1 MNKTMGA
8 KLQKIRGGMTLS
20 GLLQNIEVLKSHGS
34 LAQKIKGI
42 AYDSREVKEGFLFAA
57 LQGLHTDGHRY
68 VEEAIA
74 RGAVAVLHSQDLS
87 RYRREI
93 SYIQVEDSR
102 GSLSALSAALYNYP
116 SRELAVIGVTGT
128 DGKSSTVWFIY
139 QLCEALKRPA
149 GFIST
154 VQFKARAGAEKN
166 TLRQSTPEAPE
177 IHKLLRQ
184 IKDSGSTIAVVEA
197 TSHGLSSRTCRL
209 ADVDF
214 DVAILT
220 NVTHEHLE
228 FHGTFEQYR
237 SDKANLFRALSRS
250 PQKTAIPRF
259 GVVNMDDPNHEY
271 FRSQSNSPV
280 FSYSLNNSRADL
292 HAANVTADLC
302 GSTFTLH
309 YQGEAQSAAVN
320 LPGLFNVEN
329 IMAAALTVL
338 KLFGL
343 PLAAVC
349 AQLSAVRGV
358 KGRMEIV
365 DLGQPFRVFVD
376 YAHTPGAFMKLLP
389 LVKEHTRGKVTAV
402 FGSAGERDIEKRVQ
416 QGEIAAR
423 YCDRIILTDED
434 PRGEEPMTILRQI
447 ASAIEPALPDKELFL
462 VADRKQAI
470 KLALTRAEQEDT
482 VLLLGKG
489 HESTIIYSSGAVH
502 WDEHGTACLCLEELG
517 YRG

>member
-1 MNKTMGA
+1 M
-8 KLQKIRGGMTLS
+8 RLS
-20 GLLQNIEVLKSHGS
+20 GLIQNIEILKSRGA
-34 LAQKIKGI
+34 LDQEIKGI
-42 AYDSREVKEGFLFAA
+42 AYDSREVEEGFLFAA

-68 VEEAIA
+68 IEEAIG
-74 RGAVAVLHSQDLS
+74 RGAVAVLHSQDQS
-87 RYRREI
+87 QYRREI
-93 SYIQVEDSR
+93 SYIQVENSR
-102 GSLSALSAALYNYP
+102 RSLSPISAALHNYP
-116 SRELAVIGVTGT
+116 SRELTVVGVTGT

-139 QLCEALKRPA
+139 QLCEALKKSA

-154 VQFKARAGAEKN
+154 VQFKAQAGEEKN

-177 IHKLLRQ
+177 IHRLLRQ
-184 IKDSGSTIAVVEA
+184 IKASSSTIAVVEA
-197 TSHGLSSRTCRL
+197 TSHGLSSRTSRL

-214 DVAILT
+214 DVALLT

-250 PQKTAIPRF
+250 PKKEGTPRF
-259 GVVNMDDPNHEY
+259 GIINMDDSNYEY
-271 FRSQSNSPV
+271 FRSQSNYPV
-280 FSYSLNNSRADL
+280 FRYSINNQQANL
-292 HAANVTADLC
+292 YAANVAADLC

-309 YQGEAQSAAVN
+309 YQGEEQSVALN

-338 KLFGL
+338 KLFEL

-349 AQLSAVRGV
+349 AQLTAVKGV

-389 LVKEHTRGKVTAV
+389 LVREHTRGKLTAV

-434 PRGEEPMTILRQI
+434 PRGEDPMTILRQI
-447 ASAIEPALPDKELFL
+447 ASAIEPAAPGKELFL
-462 VADRKQAI
+462 SADRREAI
-470 KLALTRAEQEDT
+470 KLALTRAEEEDT

-489 HESTIIYSSGAVH
+489 HESTIIYSTGAVH
-502 WDEHGTACLCLEELG
+502 WDEHATARRCLEKLG
-517 YRG
+517 YRE

>member
-1 MNKTMGA
+1 M
-8 KLQKIRGGMTLS
+8 ILS
-20 GLLQNIEVLKSHGS
+20 GLLQNIEVLKSRGT
-34 LAQKIKGI
+34 LEQEIKGI
-42 AYDSREVKEGFLFAA
+42 AYDSRDVKEGFLFAA
-57 LQGLHTDGHRY
+57 LPGLHTEGHRY
-68 VEEAIA
+68 VGEAIY

-87 RYRREI
+87 QYRREI
-93 SYIQVEDSR
+93 SYIQVKDSR
-102 GSLSALSAALYNYP
+102 RALSALSAALYNYP
-116 SRELAVIGVTGT
+116 SRELTVIGVTGT
-128 DGKSSTVWFIY
+128 DGKSSTVWFIN
-139 QLCEALKRPA
+139 QLCEALKKTT

-154 VQFKARAGAEKN
+154 VQFKAQAGAEKN

-197 TSHGLSSRTCRL
+197 TSHGLSSRTSRL
-209 ADVDF
+209 ANVDF
-214 DVAILT
+214 DVALLT

-250 PQKTAIPRF
+250 AQKAGIPRF
-259 GVVNMDDPNHEY
+259 GVVNMDDSNHEY
-271 FRSQSNSPV
+271 FRSQSDSTV
-280 FSYSLNNSRADL
+280 FSYSLNNRQADL
-292 HAANVTADLC
+292 YAANVAADLC

-338 KLFGL
+338 KLFDL
-343 PLAAVC
+343 PLSAVC
-349 AQLSAVRGV
+349 AQLTAVKGV
-358 KGRMEIV
+358 KGRMELV
-365 DLGQPFRVFVD
+365 NLGQPFRVFVD

-389 LVKEHTRGKVTAV
+389 LVKKHTRCKLTAV

-434 PRGEEPMTILRQI
+434 PRGEDPMTILRQI
-447 ASAIEPALPDKELFL
+447 ASAIEPAAPGKELFL
-462 VADRKQAI
+462 VADRREAI

-489 HESTIIYSSGAVH
+489 HESTIIYSTGAVH
-502 WDEHGTACLCLEELG
+502 WDEYGTARLCLEELG
-517 YRG
+517 YCG

>member
-1 MNKTMGA
+1 
-8 KLQKIRGGMTLS
+8 MTLS
-20 GLLQNIEVLKSHGS
+20 GLLQNIEILKSHGS
-34 LAQKIKGI
+34 LDQAIKGI

-57 LQGLHTDGHRY
+57 LQGLHIDGHRY
-68 VEEAIA
+68 IEEAIA
-74 RGAVAVLHSQDLS
+74 RGAVAVLHSQALS
-87 RYRREI
+87 QYRREI
-93 SYIQVEDSR
+93 SYIQVENSR
-102 GSLSALSAALYNYP
+102 RALSPLAAALYNYP
-116 SRELAVIGVTGT
+116 SRELTVVGVTGT

-139 QLCEALKRPA
+139 QLCEALKKSA

-154 VQFKARAGAEKN
+154 VQFKAQAGEEKN
-166 TLRQSTPEAPE
+166 TLRQSTPEAPA

-184 IKDSGSTIAVVEA
+184 IKDSGSTIAIVEA
-197 TSHGLSSRTCRL
+197 TSHGLSSRTSRL
-209 ADVDF
+209 ANVDF

-228 FHGTFEQYR
+228 FHGTFAQYR

-250 PQKTAIPRF
+250 PQKAHIPRF

-271 FRSQSNSPV
+271 FRSQSDSPV
-280 FSYSLNNSRADL
+280 FSYSLNNRQADL
-292 HAANVTADLC
+292 YASNVASYLS

-309 YQGEAQSAAVN
+309 HQAEEQSAAVS
-320 LPGLFNVEN
+320 LPGLFNLEN
-329 IMAAALTVL
+329 IMAAALTVI
-338 KLFGL
+338 KLFEV

-349 AQLSAVRGV
+349 AQLTAVKGV

-376 YAHTPGAFMKLLP
+376 YAHTPGAFMRLLP
-389 LVKEHTRGKVTAV
+389 LVKEHTRGKLTAV

-434 PRGEEPMTILRQI
+434 PRGEDPMTIIRQI
-447 ASAIEPALPDKELFL
+447 ASAIEQAAPGKELFL
-462 VADRKQAI
+462 VADRKEAI
-470 KLALTRAEQEDT
+470 KLALTRAENEDT

-489 HESTIIYSSGAVH
+489 HESTIIYSTGAVH
-502 WDEHGTACLCLEELG
+502 WDEHGTALLCLEELG

>member
-1 MNKTMGA
+1 M
-8 KLQKIRGGMTLS
+8 ILS

-34 LAQKIKGI
+34 LEQAIKGI

-57 LQGLHTDGHRY
+57 LPGLHTDGHRY
-68 VEEAIA
+68 IEEAIA
-74 RGAVAVLHSQDLS
+74 RGAVAVLHSQNLS
-87 RYRREI
+87 QYRREI

-102 GSLSALSAALYNYP
+102 GSLSPLSAALYNYP
-116 SRELAVIGVTGT
+116 SRELTVVGVTGT

-139 QLCEALKRPA
+139 QLCEALKKSA

-154 VQFKARAGAEKN
+154 VQFKAQTGAEKN

-184 IKDSGSTIAVVEA
+184 IKDSGSNIAVVEA
-197 TSHGLSSRTCRL
+197 TSHGLSSRTSRL

-214 DVAILT
+214 DVALLT

-250 PQKTAIPRF
+250 PQKAGIPRF

-271 FRSQSNSPV
+271 FRNQSNSPV
-280 FSYSLNNSRADL
+280 FSYSLNNHQADL
-292 HAANVTADLC
+292 YAANVAADLC
-302 GSTFTLH
+302 GATFTLH
-309 YQGEAQSAAVN
+309 YQGEEQSAAVN
-320 LPGLFNVEN
+320 LPGRFNLEN
-329 IMAAALTVL
+329 IMAAALTLL
-338 KLFGL
+338 KLFEL

-349 AQLSAVRGV
+349 AQLTTIKAV

-389 LVKEHTRGKVTAV
+389 LVKEHTRGKLTAV
-402 FGSAGERDIEKRVQ
+402 FGSAGERDIGKRVK

-434 PRGEEPMTILRQI
+434 PRSEDPMTILRQI
-447 ASAIEPALPDKELFL
+447 AAAIEPATSGKELFL
-462 VADRKQAI
+462 VADRKKAI
-470 KLALTRAEQEDT
+470 KLALTRALKQDT

-489 HESTIIYSSGAVH
+489 HESSIIYSTEAVH
-502 WDEHGTACLCLEELG
+502 WDEHGTARLCLEELG

>member
-1 MNKTMGA
+1 M
-8 KLQKIRGGMTLS
+8 ILS

-34 LAQKIKGI
+34 LGQTIKGI

-57 LQGLHTDGHRY
+57 LSGLHTDGHRY
-68 VEEAIA
+68 IEEAIV

-87 RYRREI
+87 QYRREI
-93 SYIQVEDSR
+93 SYIQVENSR
-102 GSLSALSAALYNYP
+102 GSLSALSAALFNYP
-116 SRELAVIGVTGT
+116 SRELSVVGVTGT

-139 QLCEALKRPA
+139 QLCEALKKSA

-154 VQFKARAGAEKN
+154 VQFKAQAEEEKN

-197 TSHGLSSRTCRL
+197 TSHGLSSRTSRL

-214 DVAILT
+214 DVALLT

-250 PQKTAIPRF
+250 PLKAGTPRF
-259 GVVNMDDPNHEY
+259 GIINMDDPNHEY
-271 FRSQSNSPV
+271 FRSQSDSPV
-280 FSYSLNNSRADL
+280 FSYSLNNHQADL
-292 HAANVTADLC
+292 YAANVVADLY

-309 YQGEAQSAAVN
+309 YREEEQNAAVS
-320 LPGLFNVEN
+320 LPGLFNLEN
-329 IMAAALTVL
+329 IMAATLTIL
-338 KLFGL
+338 ELFEV

-349 AQLSAVRGV
+349 AQLSAVKGV

-365 DLGQPFRVFVD
+365 DLGQPFRIIVD
-376 YAHTPGAFMKLLP
+376 YAHTPGAFTRLLP
-389 LVKEHTRGKVTAV
+389 LVKEHTRGKLTAV

-423 YCDRIILTDED
+423 YCERIILTDED
-434 PRGEEPMTILRQI
+434 PRGEDPMTILHQI
-447 ASAIEPALPDKELFL
+447 ASAIELAAPGKELFL
-462 VADRKQAI
+462 VADRKEAI
-470 KLALTRAEQEDT
+470 KLALARAEKEDT

-489 HESTIIYSSGAVH
+489 HESTIIYSTGAVH
-502 WDEHGTACLCLEELG
+502 WDEHSTARLCLEELG
-517 YRG
+517 YIG

>member
-1 MNKTMGA
+1 M
-8 KLQKIRGGMTLS
+8 ILS

-34 LAQKIKGI
+34 LEQVIKGI

-68 VEEAIA
+68 IEEAIA
-74 RGAVAVLHSQDLS
+74 RGAVAVLHSQELS
-87 RYRREI
+87 QYRREI
-93 SYIQVEDSR
+93 SYIQVENSR
-102 GSLSALSAALYNYP
+102 GSLSPLSAALYDYP
-116 SRELAVIGVTGT
+116 SRELTVIGVTGT

-139 QLCEALKRPA
+139 QLCEALKKAA

-154 VQFKARAGAEKN
+154 VQFKAQAGEKKN

-197 TSHGLSSRTCRL
+197 TSHGLSSRTSRL
-209 ADVDF
+209 ADVNF
-214 DVAILT
+214 DVALLT

-237 SDKANLFRALSRS
+237 SDKANLFRALSRL
-250 PQKTAIPRF
+250 PQKAGIPRF
-259 GVVNMDDPNHEY
+259 GVVNMDDSNHEY
-271 FRSQSNSPV
+271 FRSQSASAV
-280 FSYSLNNSRADL
+280 FSYSLNNRQ
-292 HAANVTADLC
+292 ADLC
-302 GSTFTLH
+302 ASNVVADLYGSTFTLH
-309 YQGEAQSAAVN
+309 YQGEEQSAAVS
-320 LPGLFNVEN
+320 LPGFFNLEN

-338 KLFGL
+338 KLFEV
-343 PLAAVC
+343 PLATVC
-349 AQLSAVRGV
+349 AQFAAVKGV
-358 KGRMEIV
+358 KGRMQAV

-376 YAHTPGAFMKLLP
+376 YAHTPGAFARLLP
-389 LVKEHTRGKVTAV
+389 LVKEHTRGKLTAV

-434 PRGEEPMTILRQI
+434 PRGEDSMTILRQI
-447 ASAIEPALPDKELFL
+447 ASAIEPAAPGKELFL
-462 VADRKQAI
+462 VVDRKEAI
-470 KLALTRAEQEDT
+470 KLALTRAEEQDT
-482 VLLLGKG
+482 LLLLGKG
-489 HESTIIYSSGAVH
+489 HESSIIYSTGAVH
-502 WDEHGTACLCLEELG
+502 WDEHGTARLCLQELG